1 MTCSPFQGCDW
12 PKFLQPL
19 YVSKAD
25 TLPDHCS
32 IHLNEIESPWKWRP
46 QVPENGTVL
55 FFLLSGLLTSVL
67 LHIHLRHKYLSF
79 QLYTRAEVLGAEDAW
94 HCPNCN
100 RKQEVVKK
108 LGLWSLPDILV
119 IHLKRF
125 RQVSVCMW
133 LYYKCQVFVSCF
145 VVQVVFYLNIRHCF

>member
-1 MTCSPFQGCDW
+1 MFYVLVSSPF
-12 PKFLQPL
+12 
-19 YVSKAD
+19 
-25 TLPDHCS
+25 TS
-32 IHLNEIESPWKWRP
+32 IEYKC
-46 QVPENGTVL
+46 
-55 FFLLSGLLTSVL
+55 
-67 LHIHLRHKYLSF
+67 LSF

-125 RQVSVCMW
+125 RQVGMYIQ
-133 LYYKCQVFVSCF
+133 LYCRYLCF
-145 VVQVVFYLNIRHCF
+145 TVVILRCS